1 MIYDA
6 YFESILGFFL
16 TLATKCMLE
25 KGNNYESEDYCRIA
39 LRDDVCI
46 FFGLYGDVLQS
57 GESRC
62 QQKSINIVL
71 SLKP

>member
-25 KGNNYESEDYCRIA
+25 KENKYESEDYCRIA

-46 FFGLYGDVLQS
+46 FFGLYREVLQTV
-57 GESRC
+57 ESRC
-62 QQKSINIVL
+62 R
-71 SLKP
+71 LK